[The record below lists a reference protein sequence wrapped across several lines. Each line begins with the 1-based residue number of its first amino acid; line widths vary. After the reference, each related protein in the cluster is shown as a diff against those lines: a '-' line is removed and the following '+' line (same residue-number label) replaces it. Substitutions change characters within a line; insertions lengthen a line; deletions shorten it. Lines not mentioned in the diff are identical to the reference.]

1 MVEEPEQVLSLE
13 RLVEEMVLEKVSEL
27 VEEPEQVL
35 SLEPLVEEMVLE
47 KV

>member
-1 MVEEPEQVLSLE
+1 ME
-13 RLVEEMVLEKVSEL
+13 LVSDL

-47 KV
+47 LVSDLVEERE